1 MRHSIL
7 KLILWGKSGFGPISW
22 TRIWKASA
30 GTWNMQERAGG
41 KGSVCAGEHAK
52 SQCAEN
58 ACSKSCR
65 KLSGPAGHLLTAAW
79 CSQGASAWE
88 RKGKAY
94 APGSAGQK
102 ASALQHG
109 VQSGAELQQQLPV
122 PSETK
127 GGGWV
132 ETSQVPSLP
141 VPRRTPQRRL
151 EKPLC
156 VYTEL
161 LCSISLSISMCR

>member
-1 MRHSIL
+1 MREERQSIC
-7 KLILWGKSGFGPISW
+7 
-22 TRIWKASA
+22 T
-30 GTWNMQERAGG
+30 
-41 KGSVCAGEHAK
+41 GEHMQA
-52 SQCAEN
+52 
-58 ACSKSCR
+58 R
-65 KLSGPAGHLLTAAW
+65 K
-79 CSQGASAWE
+79 Q
-88 RKGKAY
+88 AY
-94 APGSAGQK
+94 YS
-102 ASALQHG
+102 
-109 VQSGAELQQQLPV
+109 VESGAKLQQQLPV

-132 ETSQVPSLP
+132 ETSQVTSLP